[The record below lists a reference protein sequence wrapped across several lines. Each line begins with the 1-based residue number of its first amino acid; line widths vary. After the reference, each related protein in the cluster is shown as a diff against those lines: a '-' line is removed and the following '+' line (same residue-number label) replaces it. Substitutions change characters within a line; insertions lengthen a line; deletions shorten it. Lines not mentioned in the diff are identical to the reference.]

1 MLKTI
6 RCTVNGKAR
15 ELSFDVRRLAARS
28 PARRRPDQLQTRRGV
43 GECGACTVL
52 VDNTPVDSCI
62 FLAVWADG
70 RTIRTA
76 EGEAQGQP
84 AFPRP
89 ASLCG
94 RRGRPV
100 RLLHARPR
108 HEQYGLHRKTQR
120 SVRYTRGNPPRARRE
135 PLPLHGLR
143 RHHRRRGKLPQRH
156 AAAKHLCLSPQAGR
170 AMPPSSKLSKISRV
184 FQQTCPV
191 HDSHVQGLSVL
202 GGIIRNHST
211 TGERPWPRQKAYWN
225 GFSS

>member
-15 ELSFDVRRLAARS
+15 ELSFDVRASLLEVLRAEGLTS
-28 PARRRPDQLQTRRGV
+28 SKQGCGV

-52 VDNTPVDSCI
+52 VDNIPVDSCI

-70 RTIRTA
+70 KTIRTA
-76 EGEAQGQP
+76 EGEAKGNRLSRVQQAYVDAGAVQCGFCTPGLVMSSTAFIEKHKGQP
-84 AFPRP
+84 VTREEI
-89 ASLCG
+89 
-94 RRGRPV
+94 RRG
-100 RLLHARPR
+100 HAGNLCRCTGYDAIIAAVESCLNDTPP
-108 HEQYGLHRKTQR
+108 QNTCACLRK
-120 SVRYTRGNPPRARRE
+120 P
-135 PLPLHGLR
+135 
-143 RHHRRRGKLPQRH
+143 
-156 AAAKHLCLSPQAGR
+156 
-170 AMPPSSKLSKISRV
+170 SKLSKISRV

-225 GFSS
+225 GVSS

>member
-15 ELSFDVRRLAARS
+15 ELSFDVRASLLEVLRAEGLTS
-28 PARRRPDQLQTRRGV
+28 SKQGCGV

-52 VDNTPVDSCI
+52 VDNIPVDSCI
-62 FLAVWADG
+62 
-70 RTIRTA
+70 
-76 EGEAQGQP
+76 
-84 AFPRP
+84 FPRP

-108 HEQYGLHRKTQR
+108 HEQYGLHRKTQGPA
-120 SVRYTRGNPPRARRE
+120 RYPRGDPPRARRE

-143 RHHRRRGKLPQRH
+143 RHYRRRGKLPQRH
-156 AAAKHLCLSPQAGR
+156 AAAKYLCLSPQAGR
-170 AMPPSSKLSKISRV
+170 PMPPSSKLSKISRV

>member
-15 ELSFDVRRLAARS
+15 ELSFDVRASLLEVLRAEGLTS
-28 PARRRPDQLQTRRGV
+28 SKQGCGV

-52 VDNTPVDSCI
+52 VDNIPLY
-62 FLAVWADG
+62 FPRRLGG
-70 RTIRTA
+70 RKNDPHRR
-76 EGEAQGQP
+76 GRSQGQP

-108 HEQYGLHRKTQR
+108 HEQYGLHRKTQGPT
-120 SVRYTRGNPPRARRE
+120 RYPRGDPPRARRE

-156 AAAKHLCLSPQAGR
+156 AAAKYLCLSPQAGR